1 MSLGLVCLA
10 FTHVQQNPAKPATE
24 LTFPSVTICSPGLNM
39 EAVEEA
45 VYKDYKRWN
54 REEGNSEKEVGDFM
68 EEMYAMK
75 VGKGN
80 IFDKIKAM
88 NLPPISQDNEA
99 SSVLLENIVTC
110 ENTTSSRAKR
120 KKRNSRGKRKVQTNL
135 FSVL

>member
-1 MSLGLVCLA
+1 
-10 FTHVQQNPAKPATE
+10 
-24 LTFPSVTICSPGLNM
+24 M

-54 REEGNSEKEVGDFM
+54 KEEGNSGKDIDDFM

-88 NLPPISQDNEA
+88 ALPLVSSDSAA
-99 SSVLLENIVTC
+99 SSAALKNLASCANS
-110 ENTTSSRAKR
+110 NSSMTTRTKRSTRSNNNHNNKIILDEYSTRHQQSS
-120 KKRNSRGKRKVQTNL
+120 KVYRS
-135 FSVL
+135 F